1 MDYTIDAVVVGAGV
15 VGLAVG
21 RALALKGLET
31 IVLEQATCIGSE
43 TSSRNSE
50 VIHAGIYYPPGSLKA
65 KYCVRGKELLYDY
78 LQSRNIPHA
87 LCGKLLVAQHSD
99 EGSRL
104 TDIAARARQC
114 GVNDLLALSPTEVN
128 KLEPLVRPGAGLF
141 SPSTGIF
148 DSHQFMLSLQGD
160 LEAAGGIVVLSSPVS
175 GGNLSRQGKH
185 TVISGLQ
192 NQTSLSCRILVN
204 ATGLWARDT
213 WLCLAGA
220 TEAGLVPE
228 QFFAKGHYYSYSGKA
243 PFSHLVYPLP
253 ESGGLGVHATLD
265 LADQVRFG
273 PDVRWTKQRDY
284 AFDDSARE
292 EFVHAIHKYFPTLEP
307 DRLLP
312 AYTGIRPKVAAPGVA
327 DGDFMILTEKEH
339 GIPGYVSLHG
349 IESPGLT
356 ASLAIAEDVAAS
368 SLGTR
373 SDISQTV

>member
-1 MDYTIDAVVVGAGV
+1 MDNTIDAVVIGAGV

-65 KYCVRGKELLYDY
+65 KYCVRGKALLYQY

-87 LCGKLLVAQHSD
+87 RCGKLLVAQHS
-99 EGSRL
+99 EKSSRL
-104 TDIAARARQC
+104 TDIATRAKQC
-114 GVNDLLALSPTEVN
+114 GVNDLQVMSPTEVTQ
-128 KLEPLVRPGAGLF
+128 LEPLVRPGAGLF

-160 LEAAGGIVVLSSPVS
+160 LESAGGIVALSCPVS
-175 GGNLSRQGKH
+175 GGTLSRQGKH
-185 TVISGLQ
+185 TVISGLETE
-192 NQTSLSCRILVN
+192 TSLGCRILIN

-213 WLCLAGA
+213 WLRLAGA
-220 TEAGLVPE
+220 TAASLVPE
-228 QFFAKGHYYSYSGKA
+228 QYYAKGHYYSYSGKA

-265 LADQVRFG
+265 LAGQVRFG
-273 PDVRWTKQRDY
+273 PDVRWTEHRDY
-284 AFDDSARE
+284 AFDDSDRDK
-292 EFVHAIHKYFPTLEP
+292 FVEAIHKYFPTLAA
-307 DRLLP
+307 DRLQP
-312 AYTGIRPKVAAPGVA
+312 AYTGIRPKVAAPGA
-327 DGDFMILTEKEH
+327 TDGDFMILTEKEH

-356 ASLAIAEDVAAS
+356 ASLAIADDVAAHA
-368 SLGTR
+368 LGAHGE
-373 SDISQTV
+373 I